1 LEKSGKQSQK
11 AVVMSFQGEFINTI
25 DPKGRASIPVKFRE
39 VLASVYGG
47 ESLFVTKR
55 NGGLIAYPPSEWRT
69 IEDNV
74 RQLPPGQMRD
84 DTYRV
89 LINPAQECGFDKQG
103 RIQLPQSLRVYAA
116 LDRERDMVV
125 VGIINKIE
133 IWSQVR
139 HEEMTRTSEMRLNDN
154 AQALA
159 GLGF

>member
-1 LEKSGKQSQK
+1 
-11 AVVMSFQGEFINTI
+11 MSFQGEFINTI

-39 VLASVYGG
+39 ALSSVYGD
-47 ESLFVTKR
+47 ESLVVTKKS
-55 NGGLIAYPPSEWRT
+55 GGLLAYPPSEWRK
-69 IEDNV
+69 IEENV
-74 RQLPPGQMRD
+74 RQMPPGQVRD

-133 IWSQVR
+133 IWSQAR
-139 HEEMTRTSEMRLNDN
+139 HEEMTRTSEARLNEQ
-154 AQALA
+154 AQVLA

>member
-1 LEKSGKQSQK
+1 MG
-11 AVVMSFQGEFINTI
+11 FQGEFINTI

-39 VLASVYGG
+39 VLTSAYGG
-47 ESLFVTKR
+47 ESLVVTRR
-55 NGGLIAYPPSEWRT
+55 NGGLIAYPPSEWRL
-69 IEDNV
+69 IEENV

-89 LINPAQECGFDKQG
+89 LINPAQECTFDKQG

-133 IWSQVR
+133 IWSQAR
-139 HEEMTRTSEMRLNDN
+139 HEEMTRTSEGRLNDN
-154 AQALA
+154 AQQLA